1 MESFPVTSLTVHSV
15 YTYFKYSL
23 ELVPVRP
30 WKVQILDLDQAHY
43 RLDLRSVC
51 PLVLTVLIYI
61 LCQTGLEMMLA
72 SLTYLMYTVSP
83 KDLPCHIN
91 VHRTTFDGYNDNTL
105 SDTDSINS
113 DVSSGI
119 SISDLNA
126 RTGQHSGKFWHFFS
140 RNGFF

>member
-1 MESFPVTSLTVHSV
+1 
-15 YTYFKYSL
+15 
-23 ELVPVRP
+23 
-30 WKVQILDLDQAHY
+30 
-43 RLDLRSVC
+43 
-51 PLVLTVLIYI
+51 
-61 LCQTGLEMMLA
+61 MMLA

-126 RTGQHSGKFWHFFS
+126 RTGRHSGEFDFFFLNYFLNLWLEFCS
-140 RNGFF
+140 DCLQLA

>member
-1 MESFPVTSLTVHSV
+1 
-15 YTYFKYSL
+15 
-23 ELVPVRP
+23 
-30 WKVQILDLDQAHY
+30 
-43 RLDLRSVC
+43 
-51 PLVLTVLIYI
+51 
-61 LCQTGLEMMLA
+61 MLA

-126 RTGQHSGKFWHFFS
+126 RTGRHSGKFDFLSLWLEFLWCFYS
-140 RNGFF
+140 WWALRFTPESK

>member
-1 MESFPVTSLTVHSV
+1 
-15 YTYFKYSL
+15 
-23 ELVPVRP
+23 
-30 WKVQILDLDQAHY
+30 
-43 RLDLRSVC
+43 
-51 PLVLTVLIYI
+51 
-61 LCQTGLEMMLA
+61 MLA

-126 RTGQHSGKFWHFFS
+126 RTGRHSGEFDFFLNYFLNLWLQFCS
-140 RNGFF
+140 DCLQLA

>member
-1 MESFPVTSLTVHSV
+1 
-15 YTYFKYSL
+15 
-23 ELVPVRP
+23 
-30 WKVQILDLDQAHY
+30 
-43 RLDLRSVC
+43 
-51 PLVLTVLIYI
+51 
-61 LCQTGLEMMLA
+61 MMLA

-126 RTGQHSGKFWHFFS
+126 RTGRHSGEFDFF
-140 RNGFF
+140 FFELFS

>member
-1 MESFPVTSLTVHSV
+1 
-15 YTYFKYSL
+15 
-23 ELVPVRP
+23 
-30 WKVQILDLDQAHY
+30 
-43 RLDLRSVC
+43 
-51 PLVLTVLIYI
+51 
-61 LCQTGLEMMLA
+61 MLA

-126 RTGQHSGKFWHFFS
+126 RTGRHSGKFDFLNYFLNLWLQLLWRILQLAGS
-140 RNGFF
+140 QIQTDTIIIGASALVNI

>member
-1 MESFPVTSLTVHSV
+1 MTNASALSEKKP
-15 YTYFKYSL
+15 
-23 ELVPVRP
+23 
-30 WKVQILDLDQAHY
+30 
-43 RLDLRSVC
+43 

-126 RTGQHSGKFWHFFS
+126 RIGRHSGKF
-140 RNGFF
+140 